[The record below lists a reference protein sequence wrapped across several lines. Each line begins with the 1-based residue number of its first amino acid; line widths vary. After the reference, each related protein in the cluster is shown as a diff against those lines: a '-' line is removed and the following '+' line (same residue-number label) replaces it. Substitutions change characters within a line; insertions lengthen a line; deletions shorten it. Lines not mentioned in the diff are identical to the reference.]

1 MRHVMTALV
10 AAALG
15 MTAAPAL
22 AADPPPGAAVVLTVA
37 PPPPTYAGQAA
48 VLSFVLTADGA
59 PLAGE
64 PVSVDRQQ
72 AGAWVPVTTATTGPD
87 GRAGAPVVVAKA
99 PADNAVRLTYRD
111 DAGTTVL
118 AQQTL
123 TLPLRQRASR
133 LMVSGPGAVVD
144 ERTSPVTVTWRAD
157 DGEGVAGPVT
167 LQYADRHVVKRRRKK
182 VVQWRWHTAA
192 VVTTAADG
200 VATYPT
206 RPRTDT
212 RWRAFAGPLPWVTG
226 AASGVYALDNR
237 PPGAPVRLPRR
248 APEPRRKLPLQPHA
262 VGAGANPVVGAIP
275 DGVWRSM
282 VGRTWHAGCPVG
294 RSGLSLVQV
303 NYWDYTGYRRRGQLV
318 VATGVAGQVAA
329 AFADLYAH
337 RIPIRSMLVRPAA
350 RGQRLPVDGG
360 GQHVRLQLP
369 GRGRQPARPVAA
381 LARHGD
387 RRQHLG
393 EPLPLRAGDGAQ
405 SLVAVALPPAGGLAQ
420 QPPRRRTHHGEP
432 RPALDLRAR
441 RHPALRRRPGGRR
454 PAGAGRLR
462 PAGMR
467 VTAFPDGVGPGAT
480 VAP

>member
-337 RIPIRSMLVRPAA
+337 RIPIRSMVREDRFGWSA
-350 RGQRLPVDGG
+350 RLHGANDYRSMEAGNTSGFNCRGVVGNPRVRSPHSHGTAIDVNTWENPYRSAQGTVPNRWWQSHSHPRVAWRSSRHVVVRIMASHGLRWTYGLGDT
-360 GQHVRLQLP
+360 QHF
-369 GRGRQPARPVAA
+369 
-381 LARHGD
+381 D
-387 RRQHLG
+387 
-393 EPLPLRAGDGAQ
+393 
-405 SLVAVALPPAGGLAQ
+405 AV
-420 QPPRRRTHHGEP
+420 
-432 RPALDLRAR
+432 
-441 RHPALRRRPGGRR
+441 
-454 PAGAGRLR
+454 PAGAGRPVLVDCGLR
-462 PAGMR
+462 
-467 VTAFPDGVGPGAT
+467 VCE
-480 VAP
+480 